1 MVEPVLEPV
10 EPVLEVV
17 KPVLEVVEPALEVGE
32 PALEAVESLLK
43 HPDVRL
49 RGGLVGAVGRKVG
62 HERVGVRLPDGAFE
76 GSVEGVAG
84 GGCGRVAHGGI
95 VAKEWIGRKTVVG
108 VAWRSNS
115 YGGLMDDG
123 RRSTTWLLLAGG
135 MALFGS
141 ATPVSRLVGRE
152 LPSLVASGLRMAVA
166 AVVLVPV
173 LVWWERRS
181 SRGFVE
187 RLRGTSVA
195 DRWALAGIA
204 VIGTFGFSALLVLG
218 MRLVPG
224 ATGAV
229 VMALTPAVTAAG
241 AVLFLGDRLD
251 GRLAAAL
258 VLGVAGVVVVNLGAP
273 PEGGGG
279 NAVLGTMLV
288 FGAVCAEATYT
299 LLGKRLSADFDMI
312 EISTMA
318 AVGGL
323 AAFAVPGLFQL
334 GDVQWS
340 SLSPATWWGVLWWGM
355 GTMALGSVAWF
366 AGVRRVRGIVA
377 SVFMTVMPVSALV
390 LSYVL
395 LGESFSLWH
404 LVGMTA
410 VVAGILLV
418 ATREGV
424 RRGRAT

>member
-1 MVEPVLEPV
+1 VAAPV
-10 EPVLEVV
+10 
-17 KPVLEVVEPALEVGE
+17 
-32 PALEAVESLLK
+32 
-43 HPDVRL
+43 R
-49 RGGLVGAVGRKVG
+49 
-62 HERVGVRLPDGAFE
+62 
-76 GSVEGVAG
+76 
-84 GGCGRVAHGGI
+84 
-95 VAKEWIGRKTVVG
+95 
-108 VAWRSNS
+108 S
-115 YGGLMDDG
+115 YGGAVDG
-123 RRSTTWLLLAGG
+123 DRRSTTWLLLAGG

-152 LPSLVASGLRMAVA
+152 LPSLVASGLRMAIA

-181 SRGFVE
+181 DRGVLE
-187 RLRGTSVA
+187 RLRATSPA
-195 DRWALAGIA
+195 DRWSLAGIA
-204 VIGTFGFSALLVLG
+204 VIGTFGFSVLLVLG

-241 AVLFLGDRLD
+241 AVIFLGDRLD
-251 GRLAAAL
+251 GRLMGAL

-279 NAVLGTMLV
+279 NAVLGSMLV

-299 LLGKRLSADFDMI
+299 LLGKRLSVDFDMI
-312 EISTMA
+312 EISTVA

-334 GDVQWS
+334 GDVGWS
-340 SLSPATWWGVLWWGM
+340 TLGPETWWGVLWWGL
-355 GTMALGSVAWF
+355 GTMALGSVVWF
-366 AGVRRVRGIVA
+366 AGVRRVRGVVA
-377 SVFMTVMPVSALV
+377 SVFMTVMPVSALL

-395 LGESFSLWH
+395 LGESFSPWH
-404 LVGMTA
+404 LVGMAA

-418 ATREGV
+418 ATREDG
-424 RRGRAT
+424 